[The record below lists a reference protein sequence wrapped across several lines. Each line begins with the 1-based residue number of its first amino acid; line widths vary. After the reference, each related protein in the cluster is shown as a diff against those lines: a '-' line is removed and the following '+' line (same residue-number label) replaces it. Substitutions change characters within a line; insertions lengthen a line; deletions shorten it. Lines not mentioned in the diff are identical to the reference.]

1 MILESKKPRRF
12 FYHFHKAKK
21 AMTVH
26 FAAAC
31 HTVKDV
37 VCQVKCETKWRA
49 QQPRLV
55 MQGFA
60 RRIEIKHGVATI
72 T

>member
-12 FYHFHKAKK
+12 FYHYFKAKK
-21 AMTVH
+21 RMSIH
-26 FAAAC
+26 FAGAC
-31 HTVKDV
+31 HVVDDV
-37 VCQVKCETKWRA
+37 VCKATCETKWRRT
-49 QQPRLV
+49 QPQLV

-60 RRIEIKHGVATI
+60 RKVEIKNGVATI